1 MQLPQ
6 IRMQSVRA
14 QIGIQTEEP
23 VQQIHQPKAVQTI
36 QQPKAIQSIDVTPGK
51 LTIDQSAAWDEMDI
65 KPIAK
70 RTAEYAQ
77 EGKQNLLE
85 GIARRA
91 RQGDELMSI
100 EKGGN
105 VVAAHAKQNSERA
118 PKQFNIGWIPSP
130 MSVKVHYEQVKVNIE
145 TQAQQPIIDVQ
156 VSKATHDYTPGKVN
170 VYMMRGNSL
179 EIDVVNI

>member
-1 MQLPQ
+1 MQLQ
-6 IRMQSVRA
+6 QVRMQSTMAR
-14 QIGIQTEEP
+14 IGIQTEEP
-23 VQQIHQPKAVQTI
+23 IQRIHQSKAVQTI
-36 QQPKAIQSIDVTPGK
+36 QQPKAIQKINITPGK
-51 LTIDQSAAWDEMDI
+51 LTIDQSAAWDQMDI
-65 KPIAK
+65 KPISK

-77 EGKQNLLE
+77 KGKQKVLE

-105 VVAAHAKQNSERA
+105 VIAAHAKQNSERP
-118 PKQFNIGWIPSP
+118 PKQFNVGWIPSP
-130 MSVKVHYEQVKVNIE
+130 MSVKYHYERAKVNIE

-170 VYMMRGNSL
+170 VYMVRGNSL
-179 EIDVVNI
+179 EIDFVNI